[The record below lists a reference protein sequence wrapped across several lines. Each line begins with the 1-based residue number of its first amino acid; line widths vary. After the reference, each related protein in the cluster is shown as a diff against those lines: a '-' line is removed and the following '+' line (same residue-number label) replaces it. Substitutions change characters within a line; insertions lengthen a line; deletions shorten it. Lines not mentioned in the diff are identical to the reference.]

1 MNDRL
6 NIADRKLWISYF
18 VQNCISVP
26 AFLQSHA
33 CSLLH
38 NNPLL
43 LPSNHITHRSLRGL
57 YRRTS
62 QSPQR
67 LTLKMAPVIFVDT
80 LKNIQ
85 HCTQLIPESRS
96 YTYRNSMLNFVHI
109 CACWL
114 HFLQVAKNTISS
126 GFDKPVYR
134 PISLTTE
141 PYHSKNIW
149 RVNGLKNIL
158 LSCICRSQWQVI
170 DRRSGQEAQDCKTDF
185 AATRRLTEKKF
196 NIWVFES
203 ILLSILQTSHNSP
216 LHEFGSLIQIKN

>member
-1 MNDRL
+1 MALLEVKVHKVSQYVVNDRL
-6 NIADRKLWISYF
+6 NIPDRKLWISYF
-18 VQNCISVP
+18 VQNCIYVP

-43 LPSNHITHRSLRGL
+43 LPSNHITHRSLPGL

-67 LTLKMAPVIFVDT
+67 LTLKIEPVIFVDT

-85 HCTQLIPESRS
+85 HCTQIIPESRS

-114 HFLQVAKNTISS
+114 HFLQVAKTQLVMDLTNLFTGPFPLQQNRITVKTYEGWMVWRISYQAASAVHS
-126 GFDKPVYR
+126 GK
-134 PISLTTE
+134 
-141 PYHSKNIW
+141 
-149 RVNGLKNIL
+149 
-158 LSCICRSQWQVI
+158 LSTDAAAKRHRIA
-170 DRRSGQEAQDCKTDF
+170 RRTL
-185 AATRRLTEKKF
+185 RL
-196 NIWVFES
+196 
-203 ILLSILQTSHNSP
+203 HD
-216 LHEFGSLIQIKN
+216 G